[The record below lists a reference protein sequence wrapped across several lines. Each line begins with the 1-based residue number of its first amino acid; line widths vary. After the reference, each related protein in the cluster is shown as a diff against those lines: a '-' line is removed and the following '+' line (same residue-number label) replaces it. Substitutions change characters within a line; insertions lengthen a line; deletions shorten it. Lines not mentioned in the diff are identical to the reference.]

1 MRVGWLGL
9 GAMGTPMAGCLARAG
24 YPVVA
29 YDIVPGRAAALAAD
43 GARAAGSITGAVRD
57 AEVVAIMVA
66 TPDQL
71 DQVLFGPDGAA
82 GALAP
87 GTVVM
92 IMATVGPEAVAQ
104 AAARLGGTGEHG
116 TGSGGS
122 VSGGGSRSSSGGSSS
137 RSGDGTGVAVVDA
150 PVSGGV
156 RRAASGDL
164 LIMVSGADDAVGRV
178 RPLLGVLAGSAPV
191 VGPAPGDGQRMK
203 LVNQLLCGVHIAAAA
218 EALAFAESLG
228 LDPGECW
235 RVLRDGAAASFMF
248 EDRGARMIARE
259 FAAPRSAL
267 DIFVKDM
274 GLVSAAAEHAGA
286 ATPLTGAVRRL
297 YEEGHERGLGRLDDS
312 ALIEVLRQD
321 R

>member
-9 GAMGTPMAGCLARAG
+9 GAMGTPMAGGLARAG
-24 YPVVA
+24 HAVVA
-29 YDIVPGRAAALAAD
+29 YDVVPGRAAALGGDGVRAAD
-43 GARAAGSITGAVRD
+43 SITGAVRD
-57 AEVVAIMVA
+57 AEVVVIMVA
-66 TPDQL
+66 TPDQV
-71 DQVLFGPDGAA
+71 DQVLFGPGGAA
-82 GALAP
+82 GALTP

-104 AAARLGGTGEHG
+104 AAARLGGTG
-116 TGSGGS
+116 GSGGT
-122 VSGGGSRSSSGGSSS
+122 G
-137 RSGDGTGVAVVDA
+137 GTGVAVVDA

-156 RRAASGDL
+156 RRAAGGDL

-178 RPLLGVLAGSAPV
+178 RPLLGVLAASAPV

-218 EALAFAESLG
+218 EALAFAESMG

-235 RVLRDGAAASFMF
+235 RVLRGGAAASFML
-248 EDRGARMIARE
+248 EDRGARMIAGE
-259 FAAPRSAL
+259 FAEPRSAL

-274 GLVSAAAEHAGA
+274 GLVSAAAEQAGA
-286 ATPLTGAVRRL
+286 AAPLTGAVRRL
-297 YEEGHERGLGRLDDS
+297 FEEGHERGLGRLDDS

>member
-24 YPVVA
+24 HAVVA
-29 YDIVPGRAAALAAD
+29 YDVVPGRAAALGGDGVRAAD
-43 GARAAGSITGAVRD
+43 SITGAVRD
-57 AEVVAIMVA
+57 AEVVVIMVA
-66 TPDQL
+66 TPDQV
-71 DQVLFGPDGAA
+71 DQVLFGPGGAA
-82 GALAP
+82 GALTP

-104 AAARLGGTGEHG
+104 AAARLGGTG
-116 TGSGGS
+116 GSGGT
-122 VSGGGSRSSSGGSSS
+122 GGTG
-137 RSGDGTGVAVVDA
+137 GTGVVVVDA

-156 RRAASGDL
+156 RRAAGGDL
-164 LIMVSGADDAVGRV
+164 LIMVSGADDAVGLV
-178 RPLLGVLAGSAPV
+178 RPLLCVLGASAPV

-218 EALAFAESLG
+218 EALAFAESMG

-235 RVLRDGAAASFMF
+235 RVLRGGAAASFML
-248 EDRGARMIARE
+248 EDRGARMIAGE
-259 FAAPRSAL
+259 FAQPRSAL

-274 GLVSAAAEHAGA
+274 GLVSAAAERAGA
-286 ATPLTGAVRRL
+286 SVPLTGAVRRL

-312 ALIEVLRQD
+312 VLIEVLRQD

>member
-9 GAMGTPMAGCLARAG
+9 GAMGAPMAGCLARAG
-24 YPVVA
+24 HTVVA

-43 GARAAGSITGAVRD
+43 GVGAADSIPGAVRD
-57 AEVVAIMVA
+57 AEIVVIMVA
-66 TPDQL
+66 TPDQV
-71 DQVLFGPDGAA
+71 DEVLFGPGGAA

-87 GTVVM
+87 TTVVV
-92 IMATVGPEAVAQ
+92 IMATVGPEVVAEV
-104 AAARLGGTGEHG
+104 ACRLGG
-116 TGSGGS
+116 
-122 VSGGGSRSSSGGSSS
+122 R
-137 RSGDGTGVAVVDA
+137 GVTVVDA
-150 PVSGGV
+150 PVSGGAQ
-156 RRAASGDL
+156 RAAGGDL
-164 LIMVSGADDAVGRV
+164 LIMVSGADGAVGRAG
-178 RPLLGVLAGSAPV
+178 PLLGALARSAPV
-191 VGPAPGDGQRMK
+191 VGRAPGDGQRMK

-248 EDRGARMIARE
+248 EDRGARMIAGE
-259 FAAPRSAL
+259 FSSPRSAL

-286 ATPLTGAVRRL
+286 SAPLTEAARRL
-297 YEEGHERGLGRLDDS
+297 YERGHERGLGRHDDS

-321 R
+321 RPPGR